1 MIKRDKYNEVK
12 SIKQVTKL
20 TAEKYRKSSEI
31 FLSLPHNGPLQKRQ
45 ERYLS
50 DKIVRKGCELENLL
64 KIQKIK
70 QGLYSQYLDFV
81 PKKKEFKSPSH
92 LKSYYYSKA
101 VLLCPKCKIPLSPQT
116 TFSKDVASYTLT
128 YSCESCNFTHTR
140 EIKI

>member
-50 DKIVRKGCELENLL
+50 DKIVRKGVNW
-64 KIQKIK
+64 KI
-70 QGLYSQYLDFV
+70 Y
-81 PKKKEFKSPSH
+81 
-92 LKSYYYSKA
+92 
-101 VLLCPKCKIPLSPQT
+101 
-116 TFSKDVASYTLT
+116 
-128 YSCESCNFTHTR
+128 
-140 EIKI
+140 